1 MLFNELCKLLRSGDT
16 IALTIGLTEPGKFR
30 LTVHPRLTG
39 ASAETGKL
47 INQPFVIDGTPD
59 EFDVE
64 LPKNL
69 GGFATTVNSARTVF
83 AELDERLKT
92 AEKDKRGKI
101 DAAKAAPKPAAPA
114 KPANPTSA
122 ALDALSKVAKTEA
135 PDVQPELL

>member
-1 MLFNELCKLLRSGDT
+1 MLFNELCKLLKTGDT
-16 IALTIGLTEPGKFR
+16 IALTLGLTEPGKFR

-47 INQPFVIDGTPD
+47 INQPFTIDGTPD

-69 GGFATTVNSARTVF
+69 GGFATSVNSARTVF
-83 AELDERLKT
+83 AELEERLKT
-92 AEKDKRGKI
+92 AEKDKRGKV
-101 DAAKAAPKPAAPA
+101 DAASAKAKPAAPA
-114 KPANPTSA
+114 APAVP
-122 ALDALSKVAKTEA
+122 AKTEA